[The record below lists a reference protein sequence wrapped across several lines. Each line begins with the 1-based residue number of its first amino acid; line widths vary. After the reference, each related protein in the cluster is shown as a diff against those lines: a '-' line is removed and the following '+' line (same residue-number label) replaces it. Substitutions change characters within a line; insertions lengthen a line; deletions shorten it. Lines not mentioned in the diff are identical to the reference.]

1 MCVPPAVALMTE
13 EELESIRK
21 IGMQDWKSD
30 SKTTS
35 EVDREEHPEER
46 PHISALLK
54 AKRAINECVMAH
66 TCTPM
71 YVQ

>member
-1 MCVPPAVALMTE
+1 MTE

-30 SKTTS
+30 PMSTTS
-35 EVDREEHPEER
+35 EAHREDLQEER

-54 AKRAINECVMAH
+54 AKRAINECVMTHAH
-66 TCTPM
+66 L
-71 YVQ
+71 QREHE

>member
-1 MCVPPAVALMTE
+1 MTE

-30 SKTTS
+30 PMSTTS
-35 EVDREEHPEER
+35 EAHREDHQEER

-54 AKRAINECVMAH
+54 AKRAINESVMTHAH
-66 TCTPM
+66 
-71 YVQ
+71 QQREHE